1 MGDLNCDLFIT
12 HNNKLIDTMDLY
24 ILRNI
29 IVKPKRVADHSNT
42 LLDPLEVSDYLTS
55 LIRMFYMFLIVKVI
69 TTLSLRL

>member
-1 MGDLNCDLFIT
+1 MNGQCILDMTKSCKIYQFNVSIVIMGDLNCGLFKT

-42 LLDPLEVSDYLTS
+42 LLDL
-55 LIRMFYMFLIVKVI
+55 
-69 TTLSLRL
+69 LSSK